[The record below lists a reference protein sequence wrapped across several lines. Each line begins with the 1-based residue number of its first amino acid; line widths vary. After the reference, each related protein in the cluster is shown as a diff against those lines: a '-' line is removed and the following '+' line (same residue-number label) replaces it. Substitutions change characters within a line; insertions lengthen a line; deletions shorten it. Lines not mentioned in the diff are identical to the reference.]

1 MIIVF
6 SDDLTYKKVR
16 RLHTETGAQNTE
28 TELYSCSLDN
38 TLNPNTR
45 LWIGGSP
52 IAPNAPT
59 TGTGLGGLT
68 ASYPINDADSLTGDF
83 VVEDWEITVDATG
96 DVAVAG
102 PTTGGDNLFDTFT
115 QGDTIDDGVVT
126 ASGLVNGTTSTS
138 VSNFVRYKMV
148 LDVGNNAEPE
158 TQTPT
163 YSLSSS
169 ATTINEGQSFVITL
183 DTTNVPNG
191 TNVPYTI
198 TGVDS
203 ADIGGVSLTGAFTI
217 LNNSATVTFNVTEDN
232 LTD

>member
-6 SDDLTYKKVR
+6 NDDLTYKKVR
-16 RLHTETGAQNTE
+16 RFHTDTTAQNTE
-28 TELYSCSLDN
+28 TDLFSCSLDN
-38 TLNPNTR
+38 TLDPNTR
-45 LWIGGSP
+45 LWLGGYSLAPNSPSGGSG
-52 IAPNAPT
+52 I
-59 TGTGLGGLT
+59 GGLT
-68 ASYPINDADSLTGDF
+68 ASFPINDADSLSANLNI
-83 VVEDWEITVDATG
+83 EDWEITVDATG
-96 DVAVAG
+96 DVAVAT
-102 PTTGGDNLFDTFT
+102 PTTGGHDIFDTFT

-126 ASGLVNGTTSTS
+126 ASGLVNGTTSTN
-138 VSNFVRYKMV
+138 VSSFIRYKMV
-148 LDVGNNAEPE
+148 LDISNNPEPV

-163 YSLSSS
+163 YNLSSS
-169 ATTINEGQSFVITL
+169 ASTINEGQSFVITL

-217 LNNSATVTFNVTEDN
+217 LNNSATVTINVTADN